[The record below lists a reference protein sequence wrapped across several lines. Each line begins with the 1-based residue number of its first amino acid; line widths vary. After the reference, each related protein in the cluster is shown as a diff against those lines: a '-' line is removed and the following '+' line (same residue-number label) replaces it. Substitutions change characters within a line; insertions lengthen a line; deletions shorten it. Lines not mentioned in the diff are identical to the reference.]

1 MPFECDGGRLEVW
14 RESFVGITNEVAIEF
29 LRLRVGVCGGS
40 PWLLMV
46 WMREGGREGNFG
58 VY

>member
-1 MPFECDGGRLEVW
+1 MPFKCDGGRLVVW

-29 LRLRVGVCGGS
+29 LRRRVGVCGGG

-46 WMREGGREGNFG
+46 WMREGGRREFWSL
-58 VY
+58 

>member
-1 MPFECDGGRLEVW
+1 VPFKCDGGRLVVW

-29 LRLRVGVCGGS
+29 LRRRVGVRGGG
-40 PWLLMV
+40 PCLLMV
-46 WMREGGREGNFG
+46 LMREGGREGNFG

>member
-1 MPFECDGGRLEVW
+1 MPFKCDGGRLEVW

-29 LRLRVGVCGGS
+29 LRLRIGVCGGV
-40 PWLLMV
+40 PWLFMV